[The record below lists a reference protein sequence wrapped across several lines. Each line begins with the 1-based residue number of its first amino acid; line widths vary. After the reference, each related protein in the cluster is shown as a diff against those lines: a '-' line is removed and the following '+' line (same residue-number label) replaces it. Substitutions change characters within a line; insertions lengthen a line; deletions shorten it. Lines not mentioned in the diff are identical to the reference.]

1 MKISNVSLRILLLII
16 SSCKA
21 INFLRKDTS
30 IIIIVSEDLFQHQ
43 GLAFPERENSTKYR
57 GKICINKL

>member
-43 GLAFPERENSTKYR
+43 GLPFPERENSTKYR
-57 GKICINKL
+57 GKICVN